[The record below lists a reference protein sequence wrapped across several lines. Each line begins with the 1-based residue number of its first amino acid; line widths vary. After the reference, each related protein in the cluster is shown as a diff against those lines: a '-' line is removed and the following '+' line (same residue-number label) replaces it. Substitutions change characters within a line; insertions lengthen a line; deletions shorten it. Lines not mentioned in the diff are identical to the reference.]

1 MLDDKGN
8 YDYHDINQITISG
21 IDSLIRCD
29 QMDLLHIP
37 VTLEGTQYAD
47 TNRFTYFWEINRKI
61 VSTAKDLNVYVNFPL
76 GENEARFVVTDKE
89 LGTKAFKYFKMGY
102 ASAVSWVIFAMILVV
117 TLLLFRFS
125 SGRVYYEDG
134 GDF

>member
-1 MLDDKGN
+1 MCLTGLLFACYDDKGN

-61 VSTAKDLNVYVNFPL
+61 VSTAKDLNVYVNS
-76 GENEARFVVTDKE
+76 R
-89 LGTKAFKYFKMGY
+89 
-102 ASAVSWVIFAMILVV
+102 
-117 TLLLFRFS
+117 
-125 SGRVYYEDG
+125 
-134 GDF
+134 

>member
-1 MLDDKGN
+1 MCLTGLLFACYDDKGN

-61 VSTAKDLNVYVNFPL
+61 T
-76 GENEARFVVTDKE
+76 
-89 LGTKAFKYFKMGY
+89 
-102 ASAVSWVIFAMILVV
+102 
-117 TLLLFRFS
+117 
-125 SGRVYYEDG
+125 
-134 GDF
+134 